1 MGRHPLLSNHTN
13 CKEIKYYYCYCSCQS
28 SIHVYYFI
36 EYMTVQTSGF
46 QCFYAFDLLDFL
58 LYILTFSSCWSIHSF
73 LYSSRSLIFY
83 YIYGT
88 YSVKY
93 SIKVDVSY
101 PSLII
106 DNDNVLVRA
115 VSELP
120 DVQKECAHAMA
131 FNFSDESLDE
141 PIHT

>member
-1 MGRHPLLSNHTN
+1 MFTILLNPWRFKRRVFN
-13 CKEIKYYYCYCSCQS
+13 
-28 SIHVYYFI
+28 V
-36 EYMTVQTSGF
+36 
-46 QCFYAFDLLDFL
+46 FYAFDLHAFL
-58 LYILTFSSCWSIHSF
+58 LYILTFSSFWSTHSF
-73 LYSSRSLIFY
+73 QYYSRLLNIFY
-83 YIYGT
+83 YIYGA